1 MSEEKNTTPTPKN
14 GNTPQNQPQQAAP
27 QKSPEETAQEQDP
40 KTRSKNRLKVG
51 LVNLITF
58 VVIAGLFLWIV
69 KKYFHIGETD
79 FTNAAQVEEFINPVN
94 ARVSAYIKEIR
105 FIDHQPVKK
114 GDTLI
119 ILDNREIL
127 TQLGQAEAAY
137 QNALAAKNVTASTV
151 NTVANTIN
159 VTASNIAG
167 AKARLENASKN
178 LKRYENLVAAEAV
191 TRFQYDQVK
200 TEYDIAKASYEAL
213 ISQKESAG
221 LSTTETKARLALNDA
236 EINRTKAAL
245 DMAKLNLSYTVIT
258 APYDGVM
265 GRRTINEGQ
274 LLQQP
279 GMQVATIVLSSNK
292 WVTANFLESQM
303 PKIAIGNKI
312 RLTADAL
319 GGQEFEGV
327 VTAISAAT
335 GSRYSAVPTDNS
347 TGNFVKVQQ
356 RIPVRIE
363 FTQNNKTEDV
373 QKLRAG
379 MNMNIYLEGQKTQQ

>member
-1 MSEEKNTTPTPKN
+1 MAEDKNADQTSK
-14 GNTPQNQPQQAAP
+14 GENTPQSQQAVP
-27 QKSPEETAQEQDP
+27 QKSPEEAAREQDP
-40 KTRSKNRLKVG
+40 ETRSKNRLKAG
-51 LVNLITF
+51 LVNVITF
-58 VVIAGLFLWIV
+58 IVIAGLFLWIV

-119 ILDNREIL
+119 ILDDREIL

-137 QNALAAKNVTASTV
+137 QNALAAKTVTASSV
-151 NTVANTIN
+151 NTVANAIN

-178 LKRYENLVAAEAV
+178 LKRYENLVEAEAV
-191 TRFQYDQVK
+191 TRFQYDQIK
-200 TEYDIAKASYEAL
+200 TEYDVAKASYEAL
-213 ISQKESAG
+213 INQKESAG

-236 EINRTKAAL
+236 EISRTKAAL

-265 GRRTINEGQ
+265 GRRIINEGQ

-279 GMQVATIVLSSNK
+279 GMQVATIVLNSNK

-303 PKIAIGNKI
+303 PKIAIGNKMK
-312 RLTADAL
+312 LTADAL

-335 GSRYSAVPTDNS
+335 GARYSAVPTDNS
-347 TGNFVKVQQ
+347 SGNFVKVQQ

-363 FTQNNKTEDV
+363 FTESNKEQDV

-379 MNMNIYLEGQKTQQ
+379 MNMNVFLGVQKKEK